1 MQMFG
6 GFSTLLWVGSVLCF
20 IAYGVQK
27 SQEQPDDEEK
37 VPADNLYLGVVL
49 AAVVVITGIF
59 EYYQE
64 GKASSLMKSF
74 AKMQPKETKV
84 RRNGEMVVLEA
95 RELVRGDIIQVKFGD
110 QVPADIRILSADGFK
125 VDNSSLTGTLRR
137 PSSNPLLSFFV
148 YYYNAR
154 TTAHDGD
161 SPPPIRE
168 GLRTL
173 SVVSPRSEAQLNPGN
188 LC

>member
-137 PSSNPLLSFFV
+137 PSSNPLLCFLFIIIKRGPLLMTV
-148 YYYNAR
+148 
-154 TTAHDGD
+154 T
-161 SPPPIRE
+161 PPPNTGGTTHPIS
-168 GLRTL
+168 GLPEVGST
-173 SVVSPRSEAQLNPGN
+173 A
-188 LC
+188 

>member
-74 AKMQPKETKV
+74 AKMQPKESKV

-125 VDNSSLTGTLRR
+125 VDNSSLTGTL
-137 PSSNPLLSFFV
+137 PSSKLSTFEFFCLL
-148 YYYNAR
+148 YYNAR
-154 TTAHDGD
+154 TTADDGD
-161 SPPPIRE
+161 PPPQYGRD
-168 GLRTL
+168 
-173 SVVSPRSEAQLNPGN
+173 
-188 LC
+188 